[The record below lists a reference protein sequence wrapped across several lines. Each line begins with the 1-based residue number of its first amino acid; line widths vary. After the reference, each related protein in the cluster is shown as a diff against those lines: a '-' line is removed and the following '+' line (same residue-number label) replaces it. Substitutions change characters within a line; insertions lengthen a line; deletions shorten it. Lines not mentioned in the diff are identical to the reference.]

1 MTTGHHQTAR
11 PAARSMR
18 GFALLE
24 GLFAILIFSF
34 GVLAVMGLQIN
45 SIAGVRDAKFRS
57 DAALLAD
64 QIIGQMWADRG
75 NLASYAL
82 NADATSCSAG
92 TNASANANVSDW
104 LADMAAVLPQTA
116 SIVQQISVDASNI
129 VTVTVCWR
137 HPQDGS
143 AASHRFS
150 ATAQIRG

>member
-1 MTTGHHQTAR
+1 MKTGYIKTGR

-57 DAALLAD
+57 DAALLVD

-75 NLASYAL
+75 NLASYVL
-82 NADATSCSAG
+82 NPDTASCGTG
-92 TNASANANVSDW
+92 TNASTNANVGDW
-104 LADMAAVLPQTA
+104 LADMAAVLPQTVGL
-116 SIVQQISVDASNI
+116 VQQITISASNI
-129 VTVTVCWR
+129 ATVTVCWR
-137 HPQDGS
+137 GPQDGS
-143 AASHRFS
+143 GAIHRFS

>member
-1 MTTGHHQTAR
+1 MY
-11 PAARSMR
+11 

-64 QIIGQMWADRG
+64 QIIGQMWADRA
-75 NLASYAL
+75 NLALYAL
-82 NADATSCSAG
+82 NTDATRCSDGA
-92 TNASANANVSDW
+92 NASSNANVSDW

-116 SIVQQISVDASNI
+116 NITQQITVDASNI

-137 HPQDGS
+137 NPQDRS
-143 AASHRFS
+143 DARHRFS
-150 ATAQIRG
+150 VTAQIRG